1 MAMADALGDVPVDPD
16 AQATVTDFL
25 DYTEY
30 LPSDLIRSLTLIRKL
45 DQSYLNSTSAVH
57 NLTKVYGSL
66 PNIPTDERPDPVSLR
81 SKISHN
87 LDHAISARESSYAEA
102 SRLYDVV
109 DRHYNRLTSIISKL
123 QSLPKPPSRD
133 PTPAAQP
140 SSPQQNRS
148 RGGYANA
155 GAATTPPPRITLR
168 LDGAR
173 AAAAAAA
180 ARPPSTAPRARN
192 RGRKVTV
199 PGDVLPPPNPDSPP
213 PSTVSDW
220 ESLPPSPV
228 PVATTRVG
236 APSRS
241 RSSRPGQVKPPKPPK
256 LPKIKLPKIPRGPRP
271 PGVMGTNVHSAVA
284 GISTSNALSLL
295 EPPPPDAKPGSEHAP
310 WMRLTEW
317 EMAKLRKRMKK
328 NAVWSPSETMIR
340 RELADRGRGPENYRA
355 TKLRAEANNEEFI
368 DYDKIATTAPGK
380 ILAPGEISADSLGME
395 ESQLSN
401 RGMKLNEAK
410 KLKKENLAREQAA
423 QAAIEAEQAA
433 TRLGAVGSVISNLFS
448 PRTDD
453 VGESVVVNA
462 AKGKGRDVAKST
474 TAKRKRDTTPKQEDN
489 QAEPPEPI
497 EPPISPTKRSPKK
510 RKLPTPAPVPILATS
525 TTTIPLAAAGRSSS
539 RASTPTMP
547 SPTETK
553 KPANPTIIT
562 TTTTMT
568 RPRSRRS
575 SVAIAAPTVNK
586 PSSPTTSR
594 PPSRNQRSSVP
605 RSASKPSAE
614 PQPTTATA
622 ARDRARRAS
631 TTSVRTA
638 RDPTPARVPAP
649 RRSKRPAPGPVT
661 SSQDGGA
668 AVSVGRRKAAPRKLG
683 GRKVTPAAT
692 TTTTATR
699 TAREEDVEVEDEG
712 EEMEMEVDPDEPRYC
727 LCGDVSFGNMVC
739 CENSDVRPSSPLPLL
754 LLPSRRAVFLSFFLP
769 APPSSSFALGHLL
782 ACSSLS
788 SSSS

>member
-1 MAMADALGDVPVDPD
+1 MADTLGAINVDVPGDPD

-45 DQSYLNSTSAVH
+45 DESYLNSTTSIH
-57 NLTKVYGSL
+57 NLTKIYGSL
-66 PNIPTDERPDPVSLR
+66 PNVPKNERSDPISLR
-81 SKISHN
+81 GKISHS

-123 QSLPKPPSRD
+123 HSLPKPPSRD
-133 PTPAAQP
+133 PTPAP
-140 SSPQQNRS
+140 RPVSPQLNWS
-148 RGGYANA
+148 RGVHANA
-155 GAATTPPPRITLR
+155 DTGSTPPPRITLR

-173 AAAAAAA
+173 AAASA
-180 ARPPSTAPRARN
+180 ARASGSATRPKN

-220 ESLPPSPV
+220 ESLPPSPI
-228 PVATTRVG
+228 PMPTARVG

-241 RSSRPGQVKPPKPPK
+241 RSSRPVHIRTPKPPK
-256 LPKIKLPKIPRGPRP
+256 APKLKIPKIPRGPRP

-295 EPPPPDAKPGSEHAP
+295 EPPPPDAQPGSEHAP

-355 TKLRAEANNEEFI
+355 AKLRAEVNNVEFI
-368 DYDKIATTAPGK
+368 DDDKIATAAPGK
-380 ILAPGEISADSLGME
+380 ILGPGEISADSLGME

-448 PRTDD
+448 PRADD
-453 VGESVVVNA
+453 AEEKIAVNTG
-462 AKGKGRDVAKST
+462 KGKGKDIAKT
-474 TAKRKRDTTPKQEDN
+474 PAAKRKRDATPKHEDTQIN
-489 QAEPPEPI
+489 PEVSG
-497 EPPISPTKRSPKK
+497 SPTKRSPKK
-510 RKLPTPAPVPILATS
+510 RKLAAPTPVQTATHS
-525 TTTIPLAAAGRSSS
+525 TTTTVSVPLAAAGRSSS
-539 RASTPTMP
+539 RASTPAMP

-553 KPANPTIIT
+553 KST
-562 TTTTMT
+562 TTANITNHKT
-568 RPRSRRS
+568 RRPS
-575 SVAIAAPTVNK
+575 AAPPK
-586 PSSPTTSR
+586 APSPDIPMHSSR
-594 PPSRNQRSSVP
+594 PPSRQRP
-605 RSASKPSAE
+605 SASSKASAE
-614 PQPTTATA
+614 PPPIPTTTST
-622 ARDRARRAS
+622 RDQRARRAS
-631 TTSVRTA
+631 TISVPALRE
-638 RDPTPARVPAP
+638 PTPARPSAP

-668 AVSVGRRKAAPRKLG
+668 AVSVGRRKAAPTRKRG
-683 GRKVTPAAT
+683 GVSGKKPKSSSAALHE
-692 TTTTATR
+692 AQDVDQDYEEETR
-699 TAREEDVEVEDEG
+699 VG
-712 EEMEMEVDPDEPRYC
+712 EETAGEDIDPDEPRYC

-739 CENSDVRPSSPLPLL
+739 CENTDVRPPHFPVLL
-754 LLPSRRAVFLSFFLP
+754 IFFEDTK
-769 APPSSSFALGHLL
+769 GG
-782 ACSSLS
+782 
-788 SSSS
+788 

>member
-1 MAMADALGDVPVDPD
+1 MAMADALVDLTVDVPVDPD

-45 DQSYLNSTSAVH
+45 DQSYLASTSAVH

-66 PNIPTDERPDPVSLR
+66 PSIPINERPDPVSLR
-81 SKISHN
+81 SQISHD

-133 PTPAAQP
+133 PTPAPQP
-140 SSPQQNRS
+140 ASPQLNRS
-148 RGGYANA
+148 RGGPVN
-155 GAATTPPPRITLR
+155 GGSGTTPPPRITLR

-180 ARPPSTAPRARN
+180 AVAARPPPSAPRARN
-192 RGRKVTV
+192 RSRKVTV
-199 PGDVLPPPNPDSPP
+199 PGEVLPPPNLDSPP
-213 PSTVSDW
+213 SSTVSDW
-220 ESLPPSPV
+220 ESLPPSPI
-228 PVATTRVG
+228 PMATTRIG
-236 APSRS
+236 APSRN
-241 RSSRPGQVKPPKPPK
+241 RSKNPGQVKPPKPPK
-256 LPKIKLPKIPRGPRP
+256 LPKIKLRKIPRGPRP

-295 EPPPPDAKPGSEHAP
+295 EPPPPDAQPGSEHAP

-355 TKLRAEANNEEFI
+355 TKLRAEANKEEFI

-380 ILAPGEISADSLGME
+380 VLAPGEISADSLGME

-448 PRTDD
+448 PRKDD

-462 AKGKGRDVAKST
+462 AKTKGRETGKS
-474 TAKRKRDTTPKQEDN
+474 AKRKRDTTPKQEDN
-489 QAEPPEPI
+489 QAEAA

-510 RKLPTPAPVPILATS
+510 RRLATPAPIPVLATN
-525 TTTIPLAAAGRSSS
+525 TTTTTTSIPLAAAGRSSS
-539 RASTPTMP
+539 QASTPTMP

-553 KPANPTIIT
+553 KSVTTTSTANP
-562 TTTTMT
+562 
-568 RPRSRRS
+568 RPHRQ
-575 SVAIAAPTVNK
+575 SVTIAA
-586 PSSPTTSR
+586 SSPNSSR
-594 PPSRNQRSSVP
+594 PPSRNQRASDS
-605 RSASKPSAE
+605 RSAKPSVE
-614 PQPTTATA
+614 PQPATTTTTTAAST
-622 ARDRARRAS
+622 RARRAS

-668 AVSVGRRKAAPRKLG
+668 AVSVGRRKAAPRQRG
-683 GRKVTPAAT
+683 GKKVTPAAT
-692 TTTTATR
+692 TTTTTAAAR
-699 TAREEDVEVEDEG
+699 TREEEEETAGEG
-712 EEMEMEVDPDEPRYC
+712 EEMDVDPDEPRYC

-739 CENSDVRPSSPLPLL
+739 CENSDVRSPFPSS
-754 LLPSRRAVFLSFFLP
+754 R
-769 APPSSSFALGHLL
+769 SSFRVRHFMLL
-782 ACSSLS
+782 S
-788 SSSS
+788 